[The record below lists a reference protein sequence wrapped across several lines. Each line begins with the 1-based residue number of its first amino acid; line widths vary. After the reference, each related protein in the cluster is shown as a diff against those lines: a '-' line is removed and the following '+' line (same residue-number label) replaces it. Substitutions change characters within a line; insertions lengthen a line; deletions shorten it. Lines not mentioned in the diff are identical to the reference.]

1 MINKT
6 GVFWVLLACVLV
18 LLWQVVKSGKSRPE
32 TNITFTE
39 FIREVEGGKLKSVS
53 IRDGVEVRGRHKD
66 NSPEL
71 HTLIPANYVD
81 IYKILQ
87 DHSVDIE
94 IREDSGTGWVS
105 VLINASPFLLLLAFW
120 VFMMLQMKG
129 GRKSGPPTA
138 A

>member
-1 MINKT
+1 MIKKT
-6 GVFWVLLACVLV
+6 GVFWVVLACVLV

-71 HTLIPANYVD
+71 HTLIPANYVE
-81 IYKILQ
+81 IYKILR
-87 DHSVDIE
+87 DSGVEIE
-94 IREDSGTGWVS
+94 IEQSGGGWVS

-120 VFMMLQMKG
+120 IFMMRQMQN
-129 GRKSGPPTA
+129 RRPPPTA
-138 A
+138 V